1 MMISDFVVKKRDK
14 IVRAISKEKNEAEAE
29 YSDAIASGNSAYLVT
44 KSQNENVNEFT
55 ISVGNIPSEE
65 TVTIQFTILTTL
77 DYFSER
83 TTFRLPREILC
94 AAQKQE
100 ISVNIETTED
110 VTVTSNRGTVLQ
122 ENNQIHK
129 INFSGGLVQDLIVEI
144 SPKKRIPFAVL
155 EEGNLGPKFYEKIL
169 QKFLEKSVETD
180 FILFFL

>member
-14 IVRAISKEKNEAEAE
+14 IVRAIAKEKSEAEAE

-44 KSQNENVNEFT
+44 KSENENVNEFT

-65 TVTIQFTILTTL
+65 HVTIQFTILTTL

-100 ISVNIETTED
+100 IAVTIDSSEE
-110 VTVTSNRGTVLQ
+110 VTVTSNRGKVLQ
-122 ENNQIHK
+122 ENQVHK
-129 INFSGGLVQDLIVEI
+129 INFSGGLIQDLVVEI
-144 SPKKRIPFAVL
+144 SPKKRIPFAVV
-155 EEGNLGPKFYEKIL
+155 EEGMHRAKFRHRGKTP
-169 QKFLEKSVETD
+169 QKK
-180 FILFFL
+180 